1 MHANRI
7 KSWLVVIFLT
17 GFISTVRADTLYLKN
32 GRSIEGIVKQEND
45 NTVELEVSIG
55 FVTFNKTEIER
66 IESSLPE
73 EINRI
78 RQKWQKKKINDEA
91 ERQLSAERERLKK
104 ELAPKEVKTKQ
115 ESGHLVVSA
124 VLNKNVNTALLVDT
138 GASVMVLSKSIG
150 NKLGL
155 INKLN
160 KPGAKENPTVELT
173 VADGRK
179 VSAQYVILE
188 SVKVE
193 EVEAEDVEAAILLED
208 NNETSAFDGVLG
220 MSFLKRFNF
229 KFDNKQGK
237 LILEK
242 IQ

>member
-1 MHANRI
+1 MS
-7 KSWLVVIFLT
+7 KSFIFFGLIIV
-17 GFISTVRADTLYLKN
+17 FSTVFAARVGADTLYLKN
-32 GRSIEGIVKQEND
+32 GRSIEGIVKQQND
-45 NTVELEVSIG
+45 NTVELEVDIG
-55 FVTFNKTEIER
+55 FVTFRKTEIER
-66 IESSLPE
+66 IESSSSA
-73 EINRI
+73 EIDRM
-78 RQKWQKKKINDEA
+78 RQKWHKKKINDEA
-91 ERQLSAERERLKK
+91 ERQLSANQERLKN
-104 ELAPKEVKTKQ
+104 ELAPKEVKIKQ

-179 VSAQYVILE
+179 VSAQYVILQ

-208 NNETSAFDGVLG
+208 NNAAVVFDGVLG

-237 LILEK
+237 LTLEK